1 LNNFWP
7 DLFQLRISAVHW
19 QGVLGSYTAVR
30 DKAGRTFLQR
40 LNCFD
45 TPTINHC
52 TAWIAGCTTVD
63 QSLSEFKTA
72 SHILLP
78 DVEGSVHETP
88 MSCSQN
94 RALPSDHR
102 HVVRHVLSEIK
113 QAAVIT
119 RGKNRVN
126 ISYLRRFESVEY

>member
-1 LNNFWP
+1 
-7 DLFQLRISAVHW
+7 VHGE
-19 QGVLGSYTAVR
+19 GVLGSYRAVR

-52 TAWIAGCTTVD
+52 TAWIAGCATVD

-78 DVEGSVHETP
+78 DVEGSSSKAPV
-88 MSCSQN
+88 SCAQS

-102 HVVRHVLSEIK
+102 YVVRRLLSEIK
-113 QAAVIT
+113 QAAVII
-119 RGKNRVN
+119 RQKKR
-126 ISYLRRFESVEY
+126 EE

>member
-1 LNNFWP
+1 MG
-7 DLFQLRISAVHW
+7 S
-19 QGVLGSYTAVR
+19 GVGKFYRGR
-30 DKAGRTFLQR
+30 DKADRTFLQR

-52 TAWIAGCTTVD
+52 TAWITGCATVD

-78 DVEGSVHETP
+78 DAEGGAHEAP
-88 MSCSQN
+88 MGCSQR

-102 HVVRHVLSEIK
+102 QVLWHLLSEIK
-113 QAAVIT
+113 QGEKI
-119 RGKNRVN
+119 
-126 ISYLRRFESVEY
+126 E

>member
-1 LNNFWP
+1 M
-7 DLFQLRISAVHW
+7 
-19 QGVLGSYTAVR
+19 R

-40 LNCFD
+40 SNCFD

-78 DVEGSVHETP
+78 EVEGSVHEAP
-88 MSCSQN
+88 ISCSQS
-94 RALPSDHR
+94 RAVPSDHK
-102 HVVRHVLSEIK
+102 HGVRHVLSEIK
-113 QAAVIT
+113 QAAVNT
-119 RGKNRVN
+119 RQER
-126 ISYLRRFESVEY
+126 EEQT